1 MVNKKEQ
8 SQFINILNKI
18 FTELNIDDKKKVS
31 KDQILKK
38 YEEIKDEGKDIK
50 AGQTKNKKQKDTNEE
65 NKSKRTL
72 TGYQLYSKD
81 IRDNVKNEFPEK
93 DPREIMKIIAEK
105 WNNLKEN
112 KKDDYQK
119 YLDKSE
125 KLKMLINN

>member
-8 SQFINILNKI
+8 SQFINTLNKI
-18 FTELNIDDKKKVS
+18 FTELNINDKKKVS

-38 YEEIKDEGKDIK
+38 YDEIKNEGKDIK
-50 AGQTKNKKQKDTNEE
+50 AGQTKIKKQKNTNEE

-81 IRDNVKNEFPEK
+81 IRDNVKKEFPEK
-93 DPREIMKIIAEK
+93 NPREIMKTIAEK

-112 KKDDYQK
+112 QKDDYQK

-125 KLKMLINN
+125 KLKNINK

>member
-8 SQFINILNKI
+8 SQFINTLNKI
-18 FTELNIDDKKKVS
+18 FTELNINDKKKVS

-38 YEEIKDEGKDIK
+38 YDEIKNEGKDIK
-50 AGQTKNKKQKDTNEE
+50 AGQTKIKKQKDTNEE

-81 IRDNVKNEFPEK
+81 IRDNVKKEFPEK
-93 DPREIMKIIAEK
+93 NPREIMKTIAEK

-112 KKDDYQK
+112 QKDDYQK

-125 KLKMLINN
+125 KLKNNNK

>member
-8 SQFINILNKI
+8 SQFINTLNKI

-38 YEEIKDEGKDIK
+38 YEEIKNEGKDIK
-50 AGQTKNKKQKDTNEE
+50 VGQNKNNKQKDTNEE

-81 IRDNVKNEFPEK
+81 IRDNVKKEFPEK

-112 KKDDYQK
+112 QKVDYQK

-125 KLKMLINN
+125 KLKNVNK

>member
-8 SQFINILNKI
+8 SQFINTLNKI

-38 YEEIKDEGKDIK
+38 YEEIKNEGNDIK
-50 AGQTKNKKQKDTNEE
+50 VGQTKNKKQKDTNEE

-81 IRDNVKNEFPEK
+81 IRDNVKKEFPEK
-93 DPREIMKIIAEK
+93 DPREIMKIIAVK

-112 KKDDYQK
+112 QKDDYQK

-125 KLKMLINN
+125 KLKNVNK

>member
-8 SQFINILNKI
+8 SQFINTLNKI

-38 YEEIKDEGKDIK
+38 YEEIKNEGKDIK
-50 AGQTKNKKQKDTNEE
+50 ADQTKNKIQKDTNEE

-81 IRDNVKNEFPEK
+81 IRDNVKKEFPEK

-112 KKDDYQK
+112 QKDDYQK

-125 KLKMLINN
+125 KLKNVNK